1 MAQQRKRNSGVRQWT
16 ELNNIKTWPQMSAPL
31 ESNPIVKAEWENLA
45 KTYVRLAK
53 QAGDDTRTTGPTYD
67 PIRDMLERARS

>member
-1 MAQQRKRNSGVRQWT
+1 MDRAKQYKHLAADVR
-16 ELNNIKTWPQMSAPL
+16 SRASR
-31 ESNPIVKAEWENLA
+31 ESNPNVKAEWENLA

-53 QAGDDTRTTGPTYD
+53 QAGDGTRTTGPTYD

>member
-1 MAQQRKRNSGVRQWT
+1 MDRAEQYQHLAADVRSRA
-16 ELNNIKTWPQMSAPL
+16 LR

-67 PIRDMLERARS
+67 PIRDLLERARS